1 MPLEHFPG
9 WRGEGE
15 REREGE
21 GGSTPEKLRKSRS
34 IKRAWNN
41 ERDKSKESFFFK

>member
-15 REREGE
+15 REREGG